1 MTAELHV
8 TTDPVAVARRRI
20 EQQLRS
26 LAADLDGVTGSLVA
40 SLDGRPLA
48 ADFPNEERRQAAAI
62 VASSVGLGE
71 RLAELTGRG
80 QLHEIVVRST
90 SGYVVIYAVGPVG
103 ALIVL
108 ATPTSNL
115 AMLHHKV
122 RTVLASLEDAI
133 VRGGLVEAVGATAP

>member
-1 MTAELHV
+1 MTADLHV
-8 TTDPVAVARRRI
+8 TTDPVAVTRRRL
-20 EQQLRS
+20 EQRLRS
-26 LAADLDGVTGSLVA
+26 LAADVDGVTGSLIA

-48 ADFPNEERRQAAAI
+48 ADFPDDDRRQAAAI

-80 QLHEIVVRST
+80 ELREIVVRST
-90 SGYVVIYAVGPVG
+90 TGYVVIYAMGSTG

-122 RTVLASLEDAI
+122 RLELPALQEAVGD
-133 VRGGLVEAVGATAP
+133 GGLVEAIGATAP